1 MPYQCGVD
9 GLDLVFLKRSEARHL
24 AAQVG
29 VHQYLK
35 LEEIK
40 KNQPDWYWVH
50 SDRKEPRHRSSTPLV
65 RKAFIVAGT
74 IDCLQEQMVFS
85 LIS

>member
-1 MPYQCGVD
+1 MAVSYQCGVD

-35 LEEIK
+35 
-40 KNQPDWYWVH
+40 
-50 SDRKEPRHRSSTPLV
+50 
-65 RKAFIVAGT
+65 
-74 IDCLQEQMVFS
+74 
-85 LIS
+85 

>member
-35 LEEIK
+35 K
-40 KNQPDWYWVH
+40 KQKNKLIGIGSIQTGKSIGIGVQPPW
-50 SDRKEPRHRSSTPLV
+50 
-65 RKAFIVAGT
+65 
-74 IDCLQEQMVFS
+74 
-85 LIS
+85 